1 MAEWLWLTLIF
12 IGELGAIFL
21 AAYSITRVP
30 WNDARGSLI
39 PEGWKIK
46 RRGFLGMR
54 GFDAKTPEGEW
65 LGWTYRRKSWAV
77 DHAWTCARFERA
89 IKRMERDND
98 FWRARYQRRKNITD
112 RSSSITPP
120 SDGSTSG
127 AGDGSA

>member
-1 MAEWLWLTLIF
+1 MNEGVWLLLALASELVVIF
-12 IGELGAIFL
+12 FAG
-21 AAYSITRVP
+21 YVITRVP
-30 WNDARGSLI
+30 WNDARGRLI

-77 DHAWTCARFERA
+77 DHAWDVARFETA
-89 IKRMERDND
+89 IKRMERNND
-98 FWRARYQRRKNITD
+98 VWRTLYQRR
-112 RSSSITPP
+112 SSTTGGSSPTTRP
-120 SDGSTSG
+120 SDGSSSE